1 MYYKKTWQSKRH
13 RHGSATQSAA
23 QITDKPCVRGEIYL
37 ANLDP
42 IIGSEQG
49 GIRPVVILQNNVGNK
64 HSPTTIAAPITTK
77 RVPNSLPIHVF
88 VFATRSG
95 LPQNSCVLLEQIR
108 VLDKSRLTEKIG
120 KVNAVTMNYI
130 DTALK
135 ISVGLNSKY
144 N

>member
-1 MYYKKTWQSKRH
+1 MYYKKIRRSERC
-13 RHGSATQSAA
+13 RANTQSSAKFP
-23 QITDKPCVRGEIYL
+23 DKHCVRGEIYL
-37 ANLDP
+37 ANLEP
-42 IIGSEQG
+42 VIGSEQG

-95 LPQNSCVLLEQIR
+95 LPQDSCVLLEQIR

-120 KVNAVTMNYI
+120 KVNAVTMDYI

>member
-1 MYYKKTWQSKRH
+1 MYYKKIRRSERC
-13 RHGSATQSAA
+13 GANTQSSAK
-23 QITDKPCVRGEIYL
+23 ILDKHCVRGEIYL

-77 RVPNSLPIHVF
+77 RVSNSLPIHVF

-95 LPQNSCVLLEQIR
+95 LPQDSCVLLEQIR

-120 KVNAVTMNYI
+120 RVNAVTMDYI
-130 DTALK
+130 DAALK

>member
-1 MYYKKTWQSKRH
+1 MYYSKIR
-13 RHGSATQSAA
+13 RGEKHGRGENTNIVA
-23 QITDKPCVRGEIYL
+23 QIPDKHCVRGEIYL
-37 ANLDP
+37 ANLEP
-42 IIGSEQG
+42 VVGSEQG

-95 LPQNSCVLLEQIR
+95 LPQDSCVLLEQIR

-120 KVNAVTMNYI
+120 KVNAVTMDYI

>member
-1 MYYKKTWQSKRH
+1 MYYSKIR
-13 RHGSATQSAA
+13 RGEKRGRGENTNIVA
-23 QITDKPCVRGEIYL
+23 QLPDKHCVRGEIYL
-37 ANLDP
+37 ANLEP
-42 IIGSEQG
+42 VVGSEQG

-95 LPQNSCVLLEQIR
+95 LPQDSCVLLEQIR

-120 KVNAVTMNYI
+120 NVNAVTMDYI
-130 DTALK
+130 DAALK

>member
-1 MYYKKTWQSKRH
+1 MYYSKIR
-13 RHGSATQSAA
+13 RGENRGRGENTNSVA
-23 QITDKPCVRGEIYL
+23 QISDKHCVRGEIYL
-37 ANLDP
+37 ANLEP
-42 IIGSEQG
+42 VVGSEQG

-95 LPQNSCVLLEQIR
+95 LPQDSCVLLEQIR

-120 KVNAVTMNYI
+120 RVNAVTMDYI
-130 DTALK
+130 DAALK